1 MMNTELHTDG
11 LAHEVVLPKEND
23 YHGHPNYLKVY
34 IALLLLF
41 GVSLVASYLDNFLLM
56 VAIVFVVST
65 LKALL
70 VLNNF
75 MHLRW
80 EPIPLQVIIY
90 MALFALA
97 ALIIGVYFDVTAV
110 PRDVYQ
116 G

>member
-1 MMNTELHTDG
+1 MSEKFHNEG
-11 LAHEVVLPKEND
+11 LAHEVEYPALND

-41 GVSLVASYLDNFLLM
+41 GISLVASYLDSFMLM
-56 VAIVFVVST
+56 VVIVFVVSC

-70 VLNNF
+70 VINYF

-80 EPIPLQVIIY
+80 EPVPLQIIIY
-90 MALFALA
+90 MALFALT

-110 PRDVYQ
+110 PRDYYTP
-116 G
+116 

>member
-1 MMNTELHTDG
+1 MNTESHTEG
-11 LAHEVVLPKEND
+11 LTHEVVIPTEND
-23 YHGHPNYLKVY
+23 YHGHPNYIMVY
-34 IALLLLF
+34 FALLLLF
-41 GVSLVASYLDNFLLM
+41 GISIVSSFLDNFLLM
-56 VAIVFVVST
+56 VVIVFVVST

-75 MHLRW
+75 MHLKW

-110 PRDVYQ
+110 PRDLFQ

>member
-1 MMNTELHTDG
+1 
-11 LAHEVVLPKEND
+11 
-23 YHGHPNYLKVY
+23 
-34 IALLLLF
+34 
-41 GVSLVASYLDNFLLM
+41 
-56 VAIVFVVST
+56 VVST

-90 MALFALA
+90 LALFALA
-97 ALIIGVYFDVTAV
+97 ALIIGVYFDVTTV
-110 PRDVYQ
+110 PRDVYK